1 MSKQSLPFGGIGSIF
16 PAMRT
21 EIPHSL
27 RRAITGQM
35 SPSLMSPGRMLAG
48 LLPGCPGAAPLHD
61 HALLPWRFHP
71 LFHAADGIL

>member
-1 MSKQSLPFGGIGSIF
+1 MISQTLPFGDIDSIF

-21 EIPHSL
+21 ENPHSL
-27 RRAITGQM
+27 RRAVTGLM
-35 SPSLMSPGRMLAG
+35 SPSLMSRG

-71 LFHAADGIL
+71 LLHAADGIL

>member
-1 MSKQSLPFGGIGSIF
+1 MTPANRQSLPFGGSDSIF

-21 EIPHSL
+21 EKTHS
-27 RRAITGQM
+27 RWPDFT
-35 SPSLMSPGRMLAG
+35 GRMLAG

-71 LFHAADGIL
+71 LLHAADGIL

>member
-1 MSKQSLPFGGIGSIF
+1 MIRQSLPFVGFDSIF

-21 EIPHSL
+21 EKTHS
-27 RRAITGQM
+27 RRRIVTG
-35 SPSLMSPGRMLAG
+35 LMSCGLTSRG

-71 LFHAADGIL
+71 LLHAADGIL